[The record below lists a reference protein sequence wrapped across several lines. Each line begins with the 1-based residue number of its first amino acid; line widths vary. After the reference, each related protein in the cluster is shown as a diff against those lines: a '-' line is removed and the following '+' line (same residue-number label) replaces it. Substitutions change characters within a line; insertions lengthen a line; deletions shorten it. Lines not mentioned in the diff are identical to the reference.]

1 MDTLK
6 DKERLEE
13 LVANGRSTWQ
23 VWDVPVAGSGRA

>member
-13 LVANGRSTWQ
+13 LVSSGGSVWQ
-23 VWDVPVAGSGRA
+23 VWEPAVAASAG